1 LSLNISF
8 VKVLAEIAFSV
19 GCTMHI
25 EYENS
30 LEKKPGQEMAL
41 QELQDSIGYQFK
53 NLEYLK
59 EAITHKSYANE
70 IQLENPYGNERLE
83 FIGDA
88 VLGLIVS
95 HILMDRGKNCSEG
108 RLSNMRAAIV
118 NEDVLSSLARSFNIG
133 SYILLSKGEHEC
145 GGREKKSILANV
157 YEALIAA
164 IYFDSG
170 FSATFSIIQRHCSAL
185 LDEVIQKGFFRD
197 YKSRLQEHA
206 QRTLNAVPRYVLT
219 MEDGPDHEKFF
230 ESQVII
236 GNCVYE
242 KGQGGSKKISEQDAA
257 EKTLNFLLSEGS

>member
-1 LSLNISF
+1 
-8 VKVLAEIAFSV
+8 
-19 GCTMHI
+19 MQI
-25 EYENS
+25 EYES
-30 LEKKPGQEMAL
+30 IPETRPGFEIAL
-41 QELQDSIGYQFK
+41 QQLQNSIGYHFK
-53 NLEYLK
+53 NKELLK
-59 EAITHKSYANE
+59 EALTHKSYANE
-70 IQLENPYGNERLE
+70 MQLENPFGNERLE

-95 HILMDRGKNCSEG
+95 HILMDRGNNCSEG

-118 NEDVLSSLARSFNIG
+118 NEDVLSDLARSFNIG
-133 SYILLSKGEHEC
+133 SYILLSKGEHES

-170 FSATFSIIQRHCSAL
+170 FSTIFSLIERHCAAL

-197 YKSRLQEHA
+197 YKSRLQEYA

-219 MEDGPDHEKFF
+219 MEDGPDHGKFF

-236 GNCVYE
+236 GNCAYK
-242 KGQGGSKKISEQDAA
+242 KGQGGSKKTSEQDAA